1 MKTFTHKERS
11 EVDIRI
17 AQELKNHQ
25 DFVYQTNQGLQNLN
39 TTLMSMSLLHEKG
52 QSNFFNQ
59 KKELEIGFE
68 NLKEIV
74 TKQLSEFLQR
84 MGNLESKCVEI
95 AQKLEDQLDEFSR
108 EYLTKESFVSAL
120 SPEIQMIE
128 SLSKELSERNSY
140 IETQFSKLKSFTDD
154 QVVQVRKE
162 IPSVEEFKPLR
173 KVMSESFDAFQIDF
187 DGLVKEI
194 ALLKKAVAYD
204 QKKFENVYTLIERLK
219 AEKE

>member
-1 MKTFTHKERS
+1 
-11 EVDIRI
+11 
-17 AQELKNHQ
+17 
-25 DFVYQTNQGLQNLN
+25 
-39 TTLMSMSLLHEKG
+39 MSMSLLHEKG

-84 MGNLESKCVEI
+84 MGNVESKCVEI
-95 AQKLEDQLDEFSR
+95 AQKLEDQLDAFSR

-140 IETQFSKLKSFTDD
+140 IETQFSRLKSFTDD